1 MRTLIFLFKQGE
13 SIRSEADAPKRKEK
27 TEIEKLK
34 TALNLKNLELE
45 SVNEQFKDAQQMVG
59 SAERKITDLELTV
72 NMLEQKLE
80 LERKQVK

>member
-1 MRTLIFLFKQGE
+1 M
-13 SIRSEADAPKRKEK
+13 
-27 TEIEKLK
+27 K

-45 SVNEQFKDAQQMVG
+45 SVNEQLNDAQQMVC

-80 LERKQVK
+80 LERKQVKEKNIHFLFAYVPLYNQIAVF